1 MSSVGTASGPGEQAG
16 PQEVHAV
23 VGFTP
28 APATAGT
35 VNASILLLLL
45 LMASNAE

>member
-1 MSSVGTASGPGEQAG
+1 MFSVGTASAPGEQAG

-28 APATAGT
+28 IPATAGT
-35 VNASILLLLL
+35 VNTSILLLLI
-45 LMASNAE
+45 MASNT